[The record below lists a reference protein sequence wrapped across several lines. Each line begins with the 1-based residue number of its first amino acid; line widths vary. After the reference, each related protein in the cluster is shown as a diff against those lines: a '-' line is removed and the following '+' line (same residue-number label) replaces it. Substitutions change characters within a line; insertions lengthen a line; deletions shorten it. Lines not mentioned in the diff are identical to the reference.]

1 MDQVDQILAQWARE
15 RPDLDSSPI
24 GVIGRLS
31 RLTRYVERSL
41 DDNFKPFGLNRWTYD
56 VLATL
61 RRSGPPYHL
70 SPTDLFE
77 EMMIT
82 SGAMTNRIDRLEGE
96 GLVVRLPDPDDRRGL
111 LVELTPTGLELVDR
125 VVEAHV
131 AHEAQLLRSLP
142 AEERSLLA
150 GLLGRLL
157 ESFESHREVLEPTST
172 PPSASKPKRSDK

>member
-1 MDQVDQILAQWARE
+1 MDQVDKILAQWARE
-15 RPDLDSSPI
+15 RPDLDSSPV

-41 DDNFKPFGLNRWTYD
+41 DDNFKQFGLNRWTYD

-61 RRSGPPYHL
+61 RRSGPPYRQ

-82 SGAMTNRIDRLEGE
+82 SGAMTNRIDRLEE
-96 GLVVRLPDPDDRRGL
+96 AGLVARLPDPDDRRGV
-111 LVELTPTGLELVDR
+111 LVELTPAGFALVER

-131 AHEAQLLRSLP
+131 AHEAQVLRVLSG
-142 AEERSLLA
+142 EEQSVLA
-150 GLLGRLL
+150 GLLSKLL
-157 ESFESHREVLEPTST
+157 ESFESHRDLPEPS
-172 PPSASKPKRSDK
+172 

>member
-15 RPDLDSSPI
+15 RPDLDSSPV

-41 DDNFKPFGLNRWTYD
+41 DDNFKPFGLTRWTYD

-61 RRSGPPYHL
+61 RRSGPPYRL

-82 SGAMTNRIDRLEGE
+82 SGAMTNRIDRLEE
-96 GLVVRLPDPDDRRGL
+96 AGLVARLPDPGDRRGV
-111 LVELTPTGLELVDR
+111 LVELTPAGFELVDR
-125 VVEAHV
+125 VVESHV
-131 AHEAQLLRSLP
+131 AHEAQILRGLS
-142 AEERSLLA
+142 AEERSHLA
-150 GLLGRLL
+150 GLLAKLL
-157 ESFESHREVLEPTST
+157 ESFESLP
-172 PPSASKPKRSDK
+172 

>member
-1 MDQVDQILAQWARE
+1 MDQVDEILAQWARE
-15 RPDLDSSPI
+15 RPDIDSSPV

-61 RRSGPPYHL
+61 RRSGPPYRL
-70 SPTDLFE
+70 SPTALFE

-82 SGAMTNRIDRLEGE
+82 SGAMTNRIDRLVEA
-96 GLVVRLPDPDDRRGL
+96 GLVTRLPDPDDRRGL
-111 LVELTPTGLELVDR
+111 LVELTSAGLELVDR
-125 VVEAHV
+125 VVKAHV
-131 AHEAQLLRSLP
+131 AHEAEILRSLS

-150 GLLGRLL
+150 SLLGKLL
-157 ESFESHREVLEPTST
+157 QPFESHRE
-172 PPSASKPKRSDK
+172 